1 MSALI
6 RLLRPKQWTKNFLVF
21 AAFLF
26 TGDLGSQTHGLQ
38 TLLAFFT
45 MCAASS
51 ATYIANDIADVE
63 RDRRHPKKRLRPI
76 ASGEIAVPVAI
87 ATSVALALASIAS
100 ALYLGPIALALVA
113 IYGIVQVAY
122 NLSLKRIPVAD
133 VFSIS
138 MGFVIRAV
146 MGAAA
151 IQVPISGW
159 LLYCTAALALMLGF
173 AKRRQEFIA
182 QSQDLA
188 ATRESLLGYSRS
200 ALDALVIIFA
210 CSAAVCYGVYSIQS
224 KTAQRNPGLIL
235 TSFFV
240 VYGIARY
247 VLLVFSADEG
257 GEPADVL
264 FGDPQMI
271 FAIVGFVVTAVIAV
285 SGVPVPLLER

>member
-1 MSALI
+1 MSPLL

-38 TLLAFFT
+38 TLLGFIT

-51 ATYIANDIADVE
+51 ATYIANDIVDVE

-76 ASGEIAVPVAI
+76 ASGEI
-87 ATSVALALASIAS
+87 SVAAATITAICLSVVAFATAV
-100 ALYLGPIALALVA
+100 YLGPMALGLVA
-113 IYGIVQVAY
+113 CYGVLQVAY
-122 NLSLKRIPVAD
+122 NISLKRIPVAD

-224 KTAQRNPGLIL
+224 KSAQRNPALII

-271 FAIVGFVVTAVIAV
+271 FAILGFVVTAVIAV
-285 SGVPVPLLER
+285 SGISVPLLER